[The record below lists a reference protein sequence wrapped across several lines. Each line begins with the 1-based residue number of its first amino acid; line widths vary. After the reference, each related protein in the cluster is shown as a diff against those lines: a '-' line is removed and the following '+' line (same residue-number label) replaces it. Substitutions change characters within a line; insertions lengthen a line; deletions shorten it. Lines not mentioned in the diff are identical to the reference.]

1 MVEVQTTIMVE
12 VHLVIIT
19 GEHQEVTIMV
29 VTQDTTTAQVGEE
42 YTLTMLDTRMKMIP
56 VAEVINATDVM

>member
-42 YTLTMLDTRMKMIP
+42 YTLTMLDTRMEMIP